1 MAESEEA
8 KQKSQHELRLSKAF
22 DEAVKLSAPMAGESQ
37 RQHTPLSTRSLW
49 SSITTG
55 PVFDAPGPIQRPD
68 VDHDFSSDD
77 EGHVFPHISHPT
89 SATFSLAGLGV
100 VEPEDEL
107 DGVPVFG
114 VDEEE
119 EEEWNIA
126 LPKMAL
132 GDVESDRESA
142 GRPDT
147 QHAETQDDDQNSTDR
162 FLDAVSLS
170 KVRTASEEASQTAEY
185 RLTMQGESHL
195 STNHSLS
202 PLPEN
207 SLDEGSLNR
216 STAGGS
222 SRQERSENVFQNPA
236 MGDREEPPISPL
248 MNIKDEPI
256 DEGYDCALLPSTRS
270 IKEELDNTTPEEE
283 LRISSV
289 FSVGGG
295 NSYGS
300 PTGSMA
306 ASQNTTS
313 IFGPGRSL
321 VPQGPTMTLRS
332 LAPVPQPPQPQPQA
346 PSSSN
351 PANAV
356 RVSCSGCSKILLRG
370 QTAFQRKGST
380 QLFCSTVCLTGFTL
394 PAIKLRTCYQ
404 CLKEIEDPKDV
415 ISVITDNN
423 LKDFCS
429 QFCLSVF
436 NRRRKPGPLS
446 MPSVQEPATL
456 RCSMC
461 KKSDTIQHEVTH
473 QGSLH
478 KLCSDECFMR
488 FRSSHNL
495 VINVCERCGEYCASA
510 DRNCRRLRVEGV
522 TIKFCSP
529 TCISTY
535 KQTTTKVMPCGRCR
549 DLRLMSDMLE
559 STDSEGKVELFCNSI
574 CVNKSWPQ
582 NELSGTAFPC
592 TYCKVKAVSQYH
604 LAMVDGSIR
613 NFCSYTCVKTF
624 REAEGSQP
632 PPQQGQMNGSSST
645 GPPPPAPP
653 QGYFRP
659 YPPSWVPTTGHPYAP
674 AQTSAPP
681 LPYGAAPDMARAYG
695 AGQHQ
700 PGLPMPPP
708 PSSISTPKGHVK
720 LSCHQCPQQF
730 RWKPE
735 LYEYNGRTMQFC
747 SKPCCVEFKK
757 QSNVIVRCEYCKL
770 EKLVKEVIKY
780 DFIDRPF
787 CSESCKLLFKHDMKG
802 PWRMCAYCANISPDM
817 IHNHFGGKMQEFCSE
832 ACMSNYTV
840 LFYEMAKCEC
850 CRRQGKMK
858 EQLKCFGAVRLFCT
872 LECVIQYCYQTFQQH
887 PWTSNG
893 TTATQGPSQTPFPFS
908 KPAPVIADVVSLAT
922 SPADQ
927 PHTTAATALTGAL
940 PTSNSH
946 GKSLG
951 DASTQTEAMR
961 ISARRRIMKNK
972 AIICK
977 PLMLDQQ
984 TSCQIQT
991 QTTEKSMTSMGFAE
1005 TGFTYTENG
1014 EKVRVIVMP
1023 VPVPVFIP
1031 VPMHLYS
1038 QYTPVPMGI
1047 PVPVPVPMVIPPS
1060 LSRSELKDRKDNVPS
1075 QTMAEEEEEKD
1086 KPVSHGDQ
1094 GSAYSGDLESEA
1106 VSTPHSW
1113 GGEDEST
1120 STTNTQR
1127 GAEKPSEHPSTAPSS
1142 PQLLDLEADYPPDLF
1157 DPAAVKGQRLTVKIR
1172 RRKRPRE
1179 GFPPSKRSCK
1189 RSGSIDMVEPT
1200 VSLPPA
1206 RSKLHHKY
1214 GVKAW
1219 KNWVLQ
1225 RNKQIDCEFSKDASA
1240 KSMVVKENVLQCN
1253 SSELSYGL
1261 CHFISEVRRPNGQAY
1276 PADSI
1281 FYLCLGIQQY
1291 LFENGRLENIFTDV
1305 LYHKFSMEI
1314 TMMLHY
1320 WSPTLLPS
1328 GYLHSRVEEEYLW
1341 DCKQLG
1347 AYSPIVLLN
1356 TLLFFGTKLFQ
1367 FKTLGQHRRLSFT
1380 NFTRCTRVTK
1390 NGKSSFLRF
1399 RPGQDVSDTPELLA
1413 LPAKRRLDEEEGDME
1428 MPENTE
1434 NPLRCPVRLY
1444 EFYLSKCSESVK
1456 NRPHLFYLQPEL
1468 SFHSNSLLWYSARQ
1482 LEGPAL
1488 ESMLTRILA
1497 VREVHLDEL
1506 PLHNHYTEASA
1517 ASTDDDNDHL

>member
-22 DEAVKLSAPMAGESQ
+22 DEAVKLSAPTAGESQ

-49 SSITTG
+49 SSISTG
-55 PVFDAPGPIQRPD
+55 PVFGAPEPVGRPD

-77 EGHVFPHISHPT
+77 EGNVFPHISHPT
-89 SATFSLAGLGV
+89 STTFSLAGLGPGQ
-100 VEPEDEL
+100 PEDEL

-114 VDEEE
+114 ADEEE
-119 EEEWNIA
+119 EWDIA
-126 LPKMAL
+126 LPKVAL
-132 GDVESDRESA
+132 GDVESDRESG
-142 GRPDT
+142 GRPAGLSDT
-147 QHAETQDDDQNSTDR
+147 RRAETQDDKNSTDR

-170 KVRTASEEASQTAEY
+170 NVRTDGGRQ
-185 RLTMQGESHL
+185 
-195 STNHSLS
+195 
-202 PLPEN
+202 
-207 SLDEGSLNR
+207 NR
-216 STAGGS
+216 SIAGGS
-222 SRQERSENVFQNPA
+222 SRQERSENVFQNPVV
-236 MGDREEPPISPL
+236 GDREEPPISPL

-270 IKEELDNTTPEEE
+270 IKEELDNTAPEEE

-295 NSYGS
+295 NAYGS
-300 PTGSMA
+300 PTA
-306 ASQNTTS
+306 APQTSTS

-332 LAPVPQPPQPQPQA
+332 LAPVPQPPPPQPQPQPQA
-346 PSSSN
+346 QAQAPSGSN

-394 PAIKLRTCYQ
+394 PPIKRRTCYQ

-436 NRRRKPGPLS
+436 NRKRKPGTIS
-446 MPSVQEPATL
+446 MPSFQEPAAPT
-456 RCSMC
+456 CSMC

-478 KLCSDECFMR
+478 KLCSDECFMH

-495 VINVCERCGEYCASA
+495 VINVCESCGEYCAST
-510 DRNCRRLRVEGV
+510 DRNCRSLRVEGV
-522 TIKFCSP
+522 TMKFCSR
-529 TCISTY
+529 TCISTF
-535 KQTTTKVMPCGRCR
+535 KRTTTKVMPCGHCR
-549 DLRLMSDMLE
+549 DLRLMSDMVE
-559 STDSEGKVELFCNSI
+559 STDTDGKVELFCNSI
-574 CVNKSWPQ
+574 CVNNSRPQ
-582 NELSGTAFPC
+582 NDLSGTAFPC

-645 GPPPPAPP
+645 APPMVSPYLQTPPALP
-653 QGYFRP
+653 QGYSHP
-659 YPPSWVPTTGHPYAP
+659 YPPSWVPTTGRPYAP
-674 AQTSAPP
+674 TQISAPP
-681 LPYGAAPDMARAYG
+681 LPYRAAPGLARAYG
-695 AGQHQ
+695 VGQHQ
-700 PGLPMPPP
+700 PGPPMAPT
-708 PSSISTPKGHVK
+708 SSFTSATSGPVK

-747 SKPCCVEFKK
+747 CKLCCVEFKK
-757 QSNVIVRCEYCKL
+757 RSNIKVRCEYCKL
-770 EKLVKEVIKY
+770 EKVVKEVIRY
-780 DFIDRPF
+780 DLIDRPF

-802 PWRMCAYCANISPDM
+802 PWRTCAYCADISPKM
-817 IHNHFGGKMQEFCSE
+817 IHNHFGGRMQEFCRD

-850 CRRQGKMK
+850 CRRQGKMR
-858 EQLKCFGAVRLFCT
+858 EQLKCFGAIRHFCN
-872 LECVIQYCYQTFQQH
+872 LECVIQYCYQTFQLH
-887 PWTSNG
+887 PRTSNG
-893 TTATQGPSQTPFPFS
+893 TTTTQGPSQPLFSLS

-922 SPADQ
+922 SPAGQ
-927 PHTTAATALTGAL
+927 PHATAATALTGAL

-951 DASTQTEAMR
+951 DASTQTDAMR

-977 PLMLDQQ
+977 PLMLDQE

-991 QTTEKSMTSMGFAE
+991 QAAEKPMAPMGFTE

-1014 EKVRVIVMP
+1014 EKVRVVVMP

-1031 VPMHLYS
+1031 VPMNLYS

-1060 LSRSELKDRKDNVPS
+1060 LSRSELKDRKDGVAS
-1075 QTMAEEEEEKD
+1075 QTMAEQEKD

-1113 GGEDEST
+1113 GGEAVSTPHSWGGEDEST
-1120 STTNTQR
+1120 ANPQRGTEGPGDPPSTT
-1127 GAEKPSEHPSTAPSS
+1127 SS
-1142 PQLLDLEADYPPDLF
+1142 PNMLDLEADYPPESF
-1157 DPAAVKGQRLTVKIR
+1157 DHAAVKGQRLTVQATRHKR
-1172 RRKRPRE
+1172 SKDGLPPRKRSR
-1179 GFPPSKRSCK
+1179 K
-1189 RSGSIDMVEPT
+1189 RSGTVNMVEQT

-1225 RNKQIDCEFSKDASA
+1225 RNKQFDCEFSKDPS
-1240 KSMVVKENVLQCN
+1240 KSMVLKEDVLQCN

-1261 CHFISEVRRPNGQAY
+1261 CRFISEVRRPNGQAY

-1291 LFENGRLENIFTDV
+1291 LFANGRIENIFTDV

-1320 WSPTLLPS
+1320 WRPTLLPS

-1367 FKTLGQHRRLSFT
+1367 FKTQSQHRRLSFA
-1380 NFTRCTRVTK
+1380 NFTHCTRVTK
-1390 NGKSSFLRF
+1390 NGKSAFLRF
-1399 RPGQDVSDTPELLA
+1399 RPCQDTAELLA
-1413 LPAKRRLDEEEGDME
+1413 LPAKRKLDDEEGDME

-1434 NPLRCPVRLY
+1434 NPLHCPVRLY

-1456 NRPHLFYLQPEL
+1456 NRPGLFYLQPEL
-1468 SFHSNSLLWYSARQ
+1468 SCHSSSSLWYSGQQ
-1482 LEGPAL
+1482 LEGAAL

-1497 VREVHLDEL
+1497 VREVHLNEP
-1506 PLHNHYTEASA
+1506 PLHHHSTEASA
-1517 ASTDDDNDHL
+1517 ASTDDNDDSS

>member
-8 KQKSQHELRLSKAF
+8 KQKSQAF
-22 DEAVKLSAPMAGESQ
+22 DEAVKLSAPTAGESQ

-55 PVFDAPGPIQRPD
+55 PVFDGPVRHPD
-68 VDHDFSSDD
+68 VNHDFSSDD

-89 SATFSLAGLGV
+89 SATFSLAGLGA
-100 VEPEDEL
+100 VEPEEEL

-114 VDEEE
+114 VDE

-147 QHAETQDDDQNSTDR
+147 RHAETQDDDQNSTDR

-170 KVRTASEEASQTAEY
+170 
-185 RLTMQGESHL
+185 
-195 STNHSLS
+195 N
-202 PLPEN
+202 
-207 SLDEGSLNR
+207 
-216 STAGGS
+216 
-222 SRQERSENVFQNPA
+222 RSENVFQNPA
-236 MGDREEPPISPL
+236 VVDREEPPISPL

-270 IKEELDNTTPEEE
+270 IKEELDNTAPEHDSAVTVVS
-283 LRISSV
+283 IA
-289 FSVGGG
+289 
-295 NSYGS
+295 GS
-300 PTGSMA
+300 TA

-332 LAPVPQPPQPQPQA
+332 LAPVPQPPPAQPQPQA

-351 PANAV
+351 SANAV

-394 PAIKLRTCYQ
+394 PVIKLRTCYQ

-446 MPSVQEPATL
+446 MPSVQEPAAP

-495 VINVCERCGEYCASA
+495 VINVCESCGEYCASA

-624 REAEGSQP
+624 REAEGSQL
-632 PPQQGQMNGSSST
+632 PPQKGQMNGSSST

-653 QGYFRP
+653 QGYFHP
-659 YPPSWVPTTGHPYAP
+659 YPPSWVPTTGHLYAP
-674 AQTSAPP
+674 TQTSAPP
-681 LPYGAAPDMARAYG
+681 LPYGAAPGLARAYG
-695 AGQHQ
+695 AGQRQ
-700 PGLPMPPP
+700 PGPSMAPPH
-708 PSSISTPKGHVK
+708 SSSSTSTPKGHVK

-747 SKPCCVEFKK
+747 SKPCCFEFKK

-780 DFIDRPF
+780 DLIDRPF

-802 PWRMCAYCANISPDM
+802 PWRMCAYCADISPKM
-817 IHNHFGGKMQEFCSE
+817 IHNHFGGKMQEFCRE
-832 ACMSNYTV
+832 ACI
-840 LFYEMAKCEC
+840 
-850 CRRQGKMK
+850 RQGKMK
-858 EQLKCFGAVRLFCT
+858 EQLKCFGAVKHFCA

-922 SPADQ
+922 SPAGQ
-927 PHTTAATALTGAL
+927 PHATAATALTGAL

-951 DASTQTEAMR
+951 DASTQTDAMR
-961 ISARRRIMKNK
+961 ILARRRIMKNK

-991 QTTEKSMTSMGFAE
+991 QTTEKSMGFAE

-1014 EKVRVIVMP
+1014 EKVRLVVMP

-1031 VPMHLYS
+1031 VPMNLYS

-1060 LSRSELKDRKDNVPS
+1060 LSRSELEDRKDDVPCR
-1075 QTMAEEEEEKD
+1075 TMAEQEDRKD

-1120 STTNTQR
+1120 STSNPQR
-1127 GAEKPSEHPSTAPSS
+1127 GAERPTDHPSTAPSS
-1142 PQLLDLEADYPPDLF
+1142 PSMLDLEADYPP
-1157 DPAAVKGQRLTVKIR
+1157 AANSV
-1172 RRKRPRE
+1172 
-1179 GFPPSKRSCK
+1179 
-1189 RSGSIDMVEPT
+1189 
-1200 VSLPPA
+1200 
-1206 RSKLHHKY
+1206 
-1214 GVKAW
+1214 
-1219 KNWVLQ
+1219 
-1225 RNKQIDCEFSKDASA
+1225 
-1240 KSMVVKENVLQCN
+1240 VVKENVLQCN
-1253 SSELSYGL
+1253 SFELSYGL

-1291 LFENGRLENIFTDV
+1291 LFENGRIENIFTDV
-1305 LYHKFSMEI
+1305 LYHKFSMEM

-1320 WSPTLLPS
+1320 WRPTLLPS

-1380 NFTRCTRVTK
+1380 NFTHCTRVTK
-1390 NGKSSFLRF
+1390 NGKNAFLRF

-1413 LPAKRRLDEEEGDME
+1413 LSAKKSLDEEDGDME

-1444 EFYLSKCSESVK
+1444 EFYLSK
-1456 NRPHLFYLQPEL
+1456 
-1468 SFHSNSLLWYSARQ
+1468 W
-1482 LEGPAL
+1482 
-1488 ESMLTRILA
+1488 
-1497 VREVHLDEL
+1497 
-1506 PLHNHYTEASA
+1506 
-1517 ASTDDDNDHL
+1517 

>member
-22 DEAVKLSAPMAGESQ
+22 DEAVKLSAPTAGESQ

-55 PVFDAPGPIQRPD
+55 PVFDGPVRHPD
-68 VDHDFSSDD
+68 VNHDFSSDD

-89 SATFSLAGLGV
+89 SATFSLAGLGA
-100 VEPEDEL
+100 VEPEEEL

-114 VDEEE
+114 VDEE

-147 QHAETQDDDQNSTDR
+147 RHAETQDDDQNSTDR

-170 KVRTASEEASQTAEY
+170 NVRTASEEASQTAED

-195 STNHSLS
+195 STNPSQS
-202 PLPEN
+202 PSSEN
-207 SLDEGSLNR
+207 SLDERSLNQ
-216 STAGGS
+216 SMAGGS

-236 MGDREEPPISPL
+236 VVDREEPPISPL

-270 IKEELDNTTPEEE
+270 IKEELDNTAPEEE

-295 NSYGS
+295 NAYGS
-300 PTGSMA
+300 PTGSTA

-332 LAPVPQPPQPQPQA
+332 LAPVPQPPPAQLQPQA

-351 PANAV
+351 SANAV

-394 PAIKLRTCYQ
+394 PVIKLRTCYQ

-446 MPSVQEPATL
+446 MPSVQEPAAP

-495 VINVCERCGEYCASA
+495 VINVCESCGEYCASA

-624 REAEGSQP
+624 REAEGSQL
-632 PPQQGQMNGSSST
+632 PPQKGQMNGSSST

-653 QGYFRP
+653 QGYFHP

-674 AQTSAPP
+674 TQTSAPP
-681 LPYGAAPDMARAYG
+681 LPYGAAPGLARAYG
-695 AGQHQ
+695 AGQRQ
-700 PGLPMPPP
+700 PGPSMAPPH
-708 PSSISTPKGHVK
+708 SSSSTSTPKGHVK

-747 SKPCCVEFKK
+747 SKPCCFEFKK

-780 DFIDRPF
+780 DLIDRPF

-802 PWRMCAYCANISPDM
+802 PWRMCAYCADISPKM
-817 IHNHFGGKMQEFCSE
+817 IHNHFGGKMQEFCRE
-832 ACMSNYTV
+832 ACMSNYTI

-858 EQLKCFGAVRLFCT
+858 EQLKCFGAVKHFCA

-922 SPADQ
+922 SPAGQ
-927 PHTTAATALTGAL
+927 PHATAATALTGAL

-951 DASTQTEAMR
+951 DASTQTDAMR
-961 ISARRRIMKNK
+961 ILARRRIMKNK

-991 QTTEKSMTSMGFAE
+991 TEKSMGFAE

-1014 EKVRVIVMP
+1014 EKVRLVVMP

-1031 VPMHLYS
+1031 VPMNLYS

-1060 LSRSELKDRKDNVPS
+1060 LSRSELEDRKDDVPCR
-1075 QTMAEEEEEKD
+1075 TMAEQEDRKD

-1120 STTNTQR
+1120 STSNPQR
-1127 GAEKPSEHPSTAPSS
+1127 GAERPTDHPSTAPSS
-1142 PQLLDLEADYPPDLF
+1142 PSMLDLEADYPPESF
-1157 DPAAVKGQRLTVKIR
+1157 DPDAVEGQRLTVKIR
-1172 RRKRPRE
+1172 RRKRPRD

-1189 RSGSIDMVEPT
+1189 RSGTIDMVEHT

-1240 KSMVVKENVLQCN
+1240 NSVVVKENVLQCN
-1253 SSELSYGL
+1253 SFELSYGL

-1291 LFENGRLENIFTDV
+1291 LFENGRIENIFTDV
-1305 LYHKFSMEI
+1305 LYHKFSMEM

-1320 WSPTLLPS
+1320 WRPTLLPS

-1380 NFTRCTRVTK
+1380 NFTHCTRVTK
-1390 NGKSSFLRF
+1390 NGKNAFLRF

-1413 LPAKRRLDEEEGDME
+1413 LSAKKSLDEEDGDME

-1444 EFYLSKCSESVK
+1444 EFYLSKCSEWVK
-1456 NRPHLFYLQPEL
+1456 NRPGLFYLQPEL
-1468 SFHSNSLLWYSARQ
+1468 SCHSNSLLWYSGQQ

-1517 ASTDDDNDHL
+1517 ASTDDDNDRL